1 MKKKTSPLYVAEDI
15 CEYSEDINY
24 EDIVSQIMAKD
35 IILLIQELSPQY
47 KLVFNLYEMDGY
59 SHAEIA
65 QLLGISEN
73 TSRSNLLRAKAVL
86 QQKILKRFPYNR
98 GHNTYNHAK

>member
-1 MKKKTSPLYVAEDI
+1 MAEDI